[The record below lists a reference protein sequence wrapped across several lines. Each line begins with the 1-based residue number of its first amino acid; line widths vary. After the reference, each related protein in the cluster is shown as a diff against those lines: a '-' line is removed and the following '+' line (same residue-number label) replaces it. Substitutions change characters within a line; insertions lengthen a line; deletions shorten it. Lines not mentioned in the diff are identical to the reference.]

1 MLDHDRNE
9 LKTLTSTVFDFL
21 PVVLENLF
29 FGLKMFHCSKKNHK
43 TCSSGFVIRQIIL
56 RYHLHCCFKIWEVPT
71 PVNSVGTKADQ
82 CLLLS

>member
-29 FGLKMFHCSKKNHK
+29 FALKMFRCSKKITK
-43 TCSSGFVIRQIIL
+43 P
-56 RYHLHCCFKIWEVPT
+56 VP
-71 PVNSVGTKADQ
+71 VVS
-82 CLLLS
+82 

>member
-9 LKTLTSTVFDFL
+9 LKTLTSTVFDFFASSFREPIL
-21 PVVLENLF
+21 WSQNVPLF
-29 FGLKMFHCSKKNHK
+29 KKNHK

-56 RYHLHCCFKIWEVPT
+56 GYHLYCCFKIWEVPT
-71 PVNSVGTKADQ
+71 PVNTDQ